1 MQVDPCTH
9 GDSKPQTAF
18 TSRRNVSIANALDD
32 SFYEEAPDMARYAAG
47 VLIDDQD
54 ENGPLIQATL
64 VGDGSPNRL

>member
-1 MQVDPCTH
+1 
-9 GDSKPQTAF
+9 
-18 TSRRNVSIANALDD
+18 
-32 SFYEEAPDMARYAAG
+32 MARYAAG